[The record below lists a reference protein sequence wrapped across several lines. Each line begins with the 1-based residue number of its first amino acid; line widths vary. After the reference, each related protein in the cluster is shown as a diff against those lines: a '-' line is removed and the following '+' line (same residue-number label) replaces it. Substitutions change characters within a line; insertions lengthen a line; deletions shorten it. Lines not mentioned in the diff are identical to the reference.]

1 MEIPQTESANYAVP
15 IAAHAPMELILTFAK
30 AKVQRLT
37 TFALVVMT
45 TDTLME
51 LTAWE
56 VVQSSTLGK
65 SGECVWQE
73 RDRLT

>member
-1 MEIPQTESANYAVP
+1 MEILQTESANYAVP

-51 LTAWE
+51 LTA
-56 VVQSSTLGK
+56 
-65 SGECVWQE
+65 
-73 RDRLT
+73 